1 MVDKIKNTST
11 KITRKELLNEVNRC
25 LKELRIRAIS
35 MGSLKRFI
43 AESNELTDEERQR
56 MNEILDERKQYFNSK
71 KS

>member
-1 MVDKIKNTST
+1 
-11 KITRKELLNEVNRC
+11 
-25 LKELRIRAIS
+25 

-43 AESNELTDEERQR
+43 AESNELTDEERQK